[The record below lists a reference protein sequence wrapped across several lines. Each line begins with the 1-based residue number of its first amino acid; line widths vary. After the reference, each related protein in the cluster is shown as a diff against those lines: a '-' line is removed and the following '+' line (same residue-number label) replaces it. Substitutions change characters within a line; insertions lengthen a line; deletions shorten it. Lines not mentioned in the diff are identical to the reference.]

1 MMEHVVCNATTGTV
15 LTFKI
20 IHNCNSNNPL
30 NKKMYVILHLQHKV
44 LLKAK
49 AESPTVM

>member
-1 MMEHVVCNATTGTV
+1 MIEHLVCKATTGSV

-30 NKKMYVILHLQHKV
+30 NKKKKV
-44 LLKAK
+44 SNATL
-49 AESPTVM
+49 TTQGFT